1 MSINKS
7 KIVIFIL
14 FLINFSFFA
23 KIEELR
29 ISSDNGYYKKVKNQK
44 VFIAEGN
51 AHIFIDDNEIY
62 CNEMEIFLT
71 KDENVE
77 KAIFRK
83 NIMIFQD
90 KDKIHIGGEF
100 AEYYKKEKNFVIYE
114 NAFYI
119 DVNEEVAVFGD
130 SIYNYDK
137 EDIAVI
143 QGNVRIFQKEIFA
156 KGAFVKYTKN
166 DKLMEISGFPSI
178 ENQGSE
184 YSAKKIVIDV
194 ENNSFLLEGGLEA
207 TILNETNETETNET
221 NETNEEQ
228 ESADTE
234 K

>member
-1 MSINKS
+1 MKINKNIL
-7 KIVIFIL
+7 IVFIL
-14 FLINFSFFA
+14 VLINISFFG

-83 NIMIFQD
+83 NIIIFQE

>member
-1 MSINKS
+1 MKLNKS
-7 KIVIFIL
+7 ISIIFFL
-14 FLINFSFFA
+14 VLINIYFFG

-29 ISSDNGYYKKVKNQK
+29 ISSDNGYYKKVNNQK

-62 CNEMEIFLT
+62 CNEMEIYLT

-77 KAIFRK
+77 KAIFKK
-83 NIMIFQD
+83 NIIIFQD

-100 AEYYKKEKNFVIYE
+100 AEYYKKEKNFIIYE

-137 EDIAVI
+137 ENIAII

-156 KGAFVKYTKN
+156 KGAFVKYTRN

-194 ENNSFLLEGGLEA
+194 ENNTFLLEGGLEA
-207 TILNETNETETNET
+207 TILNESG
-221 NETNEEQ
+221 EE
-228 ESADTE
+228 EKSPDTGE
-234 K
+234 

>member
-7 KIVIFIL
+7 KIGIFIL